1 MSKVYEEGDVVK
13 YGADW
18 IILGKPANDD
28 GIRIT
33 NLCIDKGGS
42 TYFGV
47 YPLLG
52 KEHLKEYPV
61 LFNMCTLHRKVN
73 GGETE

>member
-1 MSKVYEEGDVVK
+1 MSKVYREGDVVK

-18 IILGKPANDD
+18 IILGKPAD
-28 GIRIT
+28 GNGHTIT
-33 NLCIDKGGS
+33 NLCIHEGS

-61 LFNMCTLHRKVN
+61 LFNMCTLYRKVN